1 MLWNIFSFKMK
12 GYVLP
17 DLFLMLWFQKYSLD
31 TVGFRTY
38 GVYEYKR
45 IQLNTCFPTWRFPK
59 PFFIFPL
66 LWIGMI
72 LFFLKTFLLD
82 WMWFSCVDGSSVHYI
97 NQRRPMF
104 VLSISFTIFLRFQN
118 IFLTFQ
124 NDFVNISKSIF
135 VGPLYQ
141 SGKTDNCW

>member
-1 MLWNIFSFKMK
+1 MKHVILSFEMK
-12 GYVLP
+12 GDVIS
-17 DLFLMLWFQKYSLD
+17 DHFLMLWFQKDSLD

-104 VLSISFTIFLRFQN
+104 VLFLLLSFSDFKIYFSHFKMSLSTFLRAFFQA
-118 IFLTFQ
+118 I
-124 NDFVNISKSIF
+124 ISIRE
-135 VGPLYQ
+135 
-141 SGKTDNCW
+141 DR